1 MKKDTLKESLSLQLT
16 SGKIPQLRDSKLY
29 NSSLSR
35 KGKREKDKMS
45 EPTESVIIQVQQNFD
60 IDGGLNPLK
69 IELEDDRIINI
80 LKSINMLDI
89 DYRCWSFYFQHL

>member
-1 MKKDTLKESLSLQLT
+1 
-16 SGKIPQLRDSKLY
+16 
-29 NSSLSR
+29 
-35 KGKREKDKMS
+35 MS

>member
-1 MKKDTLKESLSLQLT
+1 
-16 SGKIPQLRDSKLY
+16 
-29 NSSLSR
+29 
-35 KGKREKDKMS
+35 MS
-45 EPTESVIIQVQQNFD
+45 EPTESVIIQAQQNFD

>member
-1 MKKDTLKESLSLQLT
+1 
-16 SGKIPQLRDSKLY
+16 
-29 NSSLSR
+29 
-35 KGKREKDKMS
+35 MS

-80 LKSINMLDI
+80 LKSTNMLDI

>member
-1 MKKDTLKESLSLQLT
+1 M
-16 SGKIPQLRDSKLY
+16 P
-29 NSSLSR
+29 
-35 KGKREKDKMS
+35 

>member
-1 MKKDTLKESLSLQLT
+1 
-16 SGKIPQLRDSKLY
+16 
-29 NSSLSR
+29 
-35 KGKREKDKMS
+35 MS

-89 DYRCWSFYFQHL
+89 DYRCWSLYFQHL

>member
-1 MKKDTLKESLSLQLT
+1 
-16 SGKIPQLRDSKLY
+16 
-29 NSSLSR
+29 
-35 KGKREKDKMS
+35 MS

-89 DYRCWSFYFQHL
+89 DYCCWSFYFQHL

>member
-1 MKKDTLKESLSLQLT
+1 
-16 SGKIPQLRDSKLY
+16 
-29 NSSLSR
+29 
-35 KGKREKDKMS
+35 MS
-45 EPTESVIIQVQQNFD
+45 EPTESAIIQVQQNFD